1 MTLSNGGAQAQR
13 GEEDGLTLE
22 AITLK
27 TQVAISSTRLDT
39 DSLVCLN

>member
-13 GEEDGLTLE
+13 GEEDGLTWE
-22 AITLK
+22 AIKLNS
-27 TQVAISSTRLDT
+27 QVAISATRLDT